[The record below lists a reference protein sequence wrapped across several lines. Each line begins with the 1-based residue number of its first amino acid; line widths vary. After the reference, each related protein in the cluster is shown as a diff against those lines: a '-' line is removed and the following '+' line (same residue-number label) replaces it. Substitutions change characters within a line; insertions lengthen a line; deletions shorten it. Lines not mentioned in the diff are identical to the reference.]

1 MAHEVETMAYANA
14 VPWHGLG
21 ARVDG
26 SLTPDEMLV
35 AAGLN
40 WEIVKRPL
48 FMQVNGEFKQFKD
61 RVAVVR
67 ETDERVLAVTSPNWM
82 PMQNRE
88 VLGFFREYAAAG
100 VLTLETAGSLRR
112 GKYVWALAR
121 MGRTYDA
128 TPGDTMNSYIL
139 IISPNIVGSAIT
151 VRTTSVRVVCANT
164 MALAEGRNAPH
175 YSKNHMSEFDVS
187 AAKEAVGRAH
197 AQLDRAERQ
206 AKILAG
212 LKLGRDDAV
221 QALASVVEP
230 TMAPESIGDPDRWSS
245 TIKGIMASVDGA
257 PGADPSTAWGLL
269 QGYSHWSDHSAG
281 RSADT
286 RMIRSW
292 LGDRAGVKLQ
302 LAEHLTEM
310 AGANLEAA

>member
-26 SLTPDEMLV
+26 NLTPDEMLV

-48 FMQVNGEFKQFKD
+48 FTQINGEFKQFKD

-67 ETDERVLAVTSPNWM
+67 ESDERVLAVTSPNWH
-82 PMQNRE
+82 PMQNRD

-100 VLTLETAGSLRR
+100 ALTLETAGSLRR

-121 MGRTYDA
+121 MARTYDA
-128 TPGDTMNSYIL
+128 APGDTMNAYIL
-139 IISPNIVGSAIT
+139 IISPNVVGSAIT

-164 MALAEGRNAPH
+164 MVLAEGRDAPQ
-175 YSKNHMSEFDVS
+175 YSQNHMREFDVS

-212 LKLGRDDAV
+212 LKLSRDDAV
-221 QALASVVEP
+221 QTLASVVEP
-230 TMAPESIGDPDRWSS
+230 TMAPENIPDPDRWSGI
-245 TIKGIMASVDGA
+245 IKGIMASVDTA
-257 PGADPSTAWGLL
+257 PGADPGTGWGLL
-269 QGYSHWSDHSAG
+269 QGYSHWADHAAG

-292 LGDRAGVKLQ
+292 MGDRSGVKIQ
-302 LAEHLTEM
+302 LAESLLEM
-310 AGANLEAA
+310 AGADLEAA